1 MSKSER
7 RSDCPISGSLEMWG
21 DKWSLLIIRD
31 LMFYGKNTYGD
42 FLKSDEKISTNILAA
57 RLLAL
62 EEAGIIEKRD
72 HPDSKAKV
80 WYQLTPK
87 GIDLLPLVIEIS
99 VWAEKYSGIPADIK
113 QMLDEM
119 RKDKAG
125 ALRAKMLELQN
136 SRKTALG

>member
-1 MSKSER
+1 MSKTEHRSE
-7 RSDCPISGSLEMWG
+7 CPISGSLEMWG

-31 LMFYGKNTYGD
+31 LMFYEKHTYGE

-62 EEAGIIEKRD
+62 EEDGIIEKLD

-87 GIDLLPLVIEIS
+87 GIDLLPLVVEIS
-99 VWAEKYSGIPADIK
+99 LWAEKYSDIPNEQK
-113 QMLDEM
+113 LMLEAVK
-119 RKDKAG
+119 KDREG
-125 ALRAKMLELQN
+125 SLRAKMADLQAM
-136 SRKTALG
+136 RKVA